1 MSKFDDI
8 KIPENIKLE
17 TNKTIQKGKLIKRK
31 HKFKYVKIA
40 SIFIFSVAICVGTLS
55 YSSAN
60 STLFV
65 NDLFEKLDFVI
76 NHPKNYSTYSENMG
90 LSKTINGVTF
100 TIDDVVYDGHQIN
113 LTYTIKSQNK
123 LLHQNSG
130 FYKDKLFT
138 DEILTVRNATVVKGN
153 TFGSEYADEYTY
165 TFMQSYNINYKGRKA
180 PKELKVDFVLSNI
193 FTYSDSGNIEKSVN
207 ETFNFKF
214 KFKPNVPATVIDVNE
229 TKDGLTIKSLEIT
242 PYSTSV
248 NVEFPESLISNTN
261 GKKPSITLSSKY
273 IGSLPSKVYDELLD
287 ENTYRV
293 KRGVVYDSVVND
305 NVYGIGNP
313 NSNDYVIVKFSDF
326 NNQSTSDVT
335 EFKIKIK

>member
-17 TNKTIQKGKLIKRK
+17 TNKTIQKGKLIKKK

-153 TFGSEYADEYTY
+153 TSGGEYIDEYTY

-180 PKELKVDFVLSNI
+180 PKELKVDFVLNKI
-193 FTYSDSGNIEKSVN
+193 FTYSDSGNVEKSVN
-207 ETFNFKF
+207 ETFDFKF
-214 KFKPNVPATVIDVNE
+214 KLKPNVPATVIDVNE

-273 IGSLPSKVYDELLD
+273 IGSLPSKVYDEL
-287 ENTYRV
+287 
-293 KRGVVYDSVVND
+293 
-305 NVYGIGNP
+305 
-313 NSNDYVIVKFSDF
+313 
-326 NNQSTSDVT
+326 
-335 EFKIKIK
+335 